1 MKTRILLSAMALGL
15 AVAASA
21 QDAPAKQAI
30 TMVPFKTTADS
41 YQAGTTRIEAKRLVQ
56 ELGDEFNRYFTQSR
70 HYVVLSR
77 QDETALQD
85 ESALLAGGNFR
96 SEELEK
102 FGQRVGADVLLTGEI
117 KEFFIAAPRGIATSG
132 GSVVDRAVCSLSY
145 RMIGIATGEILDSDN
160 ITVDL
165 TRNEIRQAGGDSLA
179 LAQTLLAGAMLEM
192 AKVIDPPKIVK
203 HMKNGDFVIN
213 RGGSSV
219 VVGSFLDA
227 YGLEDEIIDPDT
239 GEALGSSEELV
250 GIVQV
255 TRVDKKLSYARLYS
269 GEIDDDTIESGVVVR
284 PHRTT
289 PEEAAAAAKAAEE
302 ARAKASQ
309 GVRLPFD

>member
-21 QDAPAKQAI
+21 QDAPAKKAI
-30 TMVPFKTTADS
+30 SIVPFKTTLAE
-41 YQAGTTRIEAKRLVQ
+41 YQAGTLRLDAKRLVS
-56 ELGDEFNRYFTQSR
+56 ELSDEFNRYFTQSR
-70 HYVVLSR
+70 RYIVLSR
-77 QDETALQD
+77 QDEKSLED
-85 ESALLAGGNFR
+85 EFTKMAGGNFR
-96 SEELEK
+96 QEELEK
-102 FGQRVGADVLLTGEI
+102 FGNRLGADVILTGEI
-117 KEFFIAAPRGIATSG
+117 KEFLISAPRGIAASG

-165 TRNEIRQAGGDSLA
+165 TRDEIRQGGGDPL
-179 LAQTLLAGAMLEM
+179 TLTQMLLSGAMLEM
-192 AKVIDPPKIVK
+192 AKVIDPPKVVK

-213 RGGSSV
+213 RGGSSI
-219 VVGSFLDA
+219 VVGSYLDA
-227 YGLEDEIIDPDT
+227 YGLEEEIIDPDT
-239 GEALGSSEELV
+239 GEALGSSEDLI
-250 GIVQV
+250 GIVQI

-269 GEIDDDTIESGVVVR
+269 GEIDDDAIENGVVLR